1 MGALYNQLLERLD
14 RVTTERDEAR
24 DEVERLKE
32 EVQNVNNRY
41 EVALVGQRQKREQ
54 RDKARAEVEQ
64 LKQALHDARLENSG
78 QAALLE
84 RKRPEPSRLEIA
96 ALLMAH
102 SWPHDGVY
110 NIICKKALDQAD
122 ALIAAAKEG
131 K

>member
-1 MGALYNQLLERLD
+1 MRSKDDILAIKELEG
-14 RVTTERDEAR
+14 T
-24 DEVERLKE
+24 VEYLQRHYEDVVE
-32 EVQNVNNRY
+32 E
-41 EVALVGQRQKREQ
+41 
-54 RDKARAEVEQ
+54 RDKALAEVEQ

-110 NIICKKALDQAD
+110 NIICKKALEQAD

>member
-1 MGALYNQLLERLD
+1 M
-14 RVTTERDEAR
+14 TKERDEAR
-24 DEVERLKE
+24 AEYEAATKHYNKIIDKLRLE
-32 EVQNVNNRY
+32 
-41 EVALVGQRQKREQ
+41 
-54 RDKARAEVEQ
+54 
-64 LKQALHDARLENSG
+64 LHDARLENSG

-110 NIICKKALDQAD
+110 NIICKKALEQAE